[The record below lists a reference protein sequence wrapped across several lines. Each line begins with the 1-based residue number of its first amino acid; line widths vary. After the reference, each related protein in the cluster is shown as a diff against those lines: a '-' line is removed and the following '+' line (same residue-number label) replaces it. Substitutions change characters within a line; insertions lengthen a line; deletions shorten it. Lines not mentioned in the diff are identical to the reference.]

1 MKYERRK
8 SAADFRTIL
17 PDLLERLNIKK
28 EFSLEKLANEWDQI
42 VGEMLAIHSYPSR
55 INDDCLY
62 IYSDHSV
69 YSNELIMQKGYILKK
84 INTLYLNK
92 TVKQIRIETSRR
104 R

>member
-8 SAADFRTIL
+8 STADFRTIL

-28 EFSLEKLANEWDQI
+28 EFSLEKLSEEWSEI
-42 VGEMLAIHSYPSR
+42 VGEMLAVHSYPSK
-55 INDDCLY
+55 IIEDILY

-69 YSNELIMQKGYILKK
+69 YSNELIMQKGYILKR

-92 TVKQIRIETSRR
+92 TIKQIRIETARR